1 MTSPT
6 NGGSAAGEAQAKPNF
21 NVITQYIKDFSFENP
36 NAPKSLMQPQQ
47 KPQITIQVNVN
58 QNQLSSTDFEVAL
71 KVEGKAELTGS
82 VLFAFDLNYAGMFR
96 LTNIPQENV
105 GPLLMIECPRLLF
118 PFARGLIA
126 SAISNGGFP
135 PLMLQPIDFVALY
148 QRRLADM
155 QAQPSA
161 QA

>member
-6 NGGSAAGEAQAKPNF
+6 NGGSTGEAQDQPNF

-47 KPQITIQVNVN
+47 QPQITIQINVN
-58 QNQLSSTDFEVAL
+58 PNRLSNTDFEVSF
-71 KVEGKAELTGS
+71 KVEGRAEHTGTT
-82 VLFAFDLNYAGMFR
+82 LFRFDLDYAGVFR
-96 LTNIPQENV
+96 LVNIPQENV

-118 PFARGLIA
+118 PFARELIA

-148 QRRLADM
+148 QRRLADT
-155 QAQPSA
+155 QAQQPA
-161 QA
+161 VQA